1 MMDFK
6 ELWMSEQE
14 RIAGELEDAGMDPN
28 AAYDKAADL
37 AYDAARDR
45 YADMADNL
53 RQRMK
58 DEGF

>member
-1 MMDFK
+1 MDFT
-6 ELWMSEQE
+6 EMFIAEQE
-14 RIAGELEDAGMDPN
+14 RIAGELEDEGMEAN
-28 AAYDKAADL
+28 AAYEKAGDL

-58 DEGF
+58 YEGH

>member
-1 MMDFK
+1 MDFK
-6 ELWMSEQE
+6 ELFIAEQE
-14 RIAGELEDAGMDPN
+14 RIAGELEEAGVEVN
-28 AAYDKAADL
+28 AAYDKAAGL

-58 DEGF
+58 YEGY